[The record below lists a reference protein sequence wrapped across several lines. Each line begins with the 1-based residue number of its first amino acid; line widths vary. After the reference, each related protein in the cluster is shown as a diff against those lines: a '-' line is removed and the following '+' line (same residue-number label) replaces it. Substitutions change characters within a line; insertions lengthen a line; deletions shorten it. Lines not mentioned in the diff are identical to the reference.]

1 MSFLPLETP
10 MYPVITSL
18 NSLYLV
24 EQKSDFFFPPSV
36 QFLSY
41 LCAFSFKYLS
51 MLAPVILLQQN
62 KDKEENARRTPETT
76 LDFLITR

>member
-24 EQKSDFFFPPSV
+24 EQKSDFFFPLCPVPFLFTCFQFQVLVNAGPSNLTSAK
-36 QFLSY
+36 Q
-41 LCAFSFKYLS
+41 
-51 MLAPVILLQQN
+51 
-62 KDKEENARRTPETT
+62 R
-76 LDFLITR
+76 